1 MLPWY
6 VFLRFAPGNDEI
18 VGRRVCEAIFGGRC
32 RIEREDAGFDG
43 VLDGVQGLAEE
54 LVGEV
59 VRYYEQR
66 CNNKIFIV

>member
-1 MLPWY
+1 
-6 VFLRFAPGNDEI
+6 VRE
-18 VGRRVCEAIFGGRC
+18 EIFGGRC

-43 VLDGVQGLAEE
+43 VLDGVQGLAGE

>member
-1 MLPWY
+1 M
-6 VFLRFAPGNDEI
+6 
-18 VGRRVCEAIFGGRC
+18 
-32 RIEREDAGFDG
+32 EREDAGFDG